1 MKHLHSDLVSLGY
14 DGSFCRVGAF
24 AREWKADRQREL
36 QTPESGAFVLAFE
49 PGAAFQFDRSQDRA
63 VIGN

>member
-36 QTPESGAFVLAFE
+36 QTPGRGTFVLAFE
-49 PGAAFQFDRSQDRA
+49 PRAAFQFDWSQDWA